1 MNPTVGSD
9 EVQAMLR
16 ACAPDATVSCH
27 ESGAIA
33 RRNGL
38 EFPFLPPCAEAHMIR
53 VPLGTVELLV
63 EALEINRECAC
74 GELPILDPN

>member
-9 EVQAMLR
+9 KVQAMLR
-16 ACAPDATVSCH
+16 ACAPDVTVNCY

-33 RRNGL
+33 RRNDS
-38 EFPFLPPCAEAHMIR
+38 EFPFLPPCEGHAIR
-53 VPLGTVELLV
+53 LPLGTVELLL

-74 GELPILDPN
+74 RELPILDPN